1 MYNRRSRRS
10 LDEKINIKFRLNSN
24 QKHLPYQYQINKG
37 KKTQQS
43 LFQNQKN
50 VKISLGTLYHA
61 TCITAF

>member
-24 QKHLPYQYQINKG
+24 QKHLPYQYHINKR

-50 VKISLGTLYHA
+50 AIIILVLFIMRPT
-61 TCITAF
+61 